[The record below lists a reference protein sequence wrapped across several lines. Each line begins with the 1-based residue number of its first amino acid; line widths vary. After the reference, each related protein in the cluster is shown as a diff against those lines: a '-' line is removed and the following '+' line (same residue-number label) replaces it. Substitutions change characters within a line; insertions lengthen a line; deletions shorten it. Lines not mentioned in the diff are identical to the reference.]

1 MASVSED
8 RVLCSQCARPWQSS
22 RYRTCSRCQVLARNR
37 LARSRLLPT
46 TVPPSLP
53 AAPARSSSL
62 PFAGL
67 SGQRVLCSRCARP
80 WQSPRYRVCDDRR
93 HKARMMRRRRRPVPV
108 AASVDPG
115 AQVLPV
121 LPYIRGPSI
130 IPVQPLWWTRLTQA
144 AVRPFSQDW
153 SKDCSFCG
161 IPLLSTEAD
170 GWCCRRGR
178 RRLPHLPP
186 FTPAVQSLLD
196 RYQGRVSAMSRRLH
210 NLFVFSAIGTTGQF
224 VRFQGQANVVLEGR
238 IYHRLLDVADT
249 GHSMHWFLYDE
260 SERGLRARHHDIPN
274 DILHGIHDFLSL
286 VNPYVRTL
294 RHAVSQVPDQTVAL
308 AVELSIPPAGGE
320 LAAVITT
327 ENLRRVAPR
336 QVVFYRKGG
345 QQPRFVPTLS
355 CQYEPLQYPLLFPH
369 GTRGWGFLDESRKN
383 IPCTLIQ
390 WYRHLFL
397 GEPRMRIYGRLAC
410 EYAVDM
416 FSRTEEE
423 RLHYLKRGRRM
434 QAAAMDE
441 APNPDIPDLFEN
453 KIPAGF
459 MGSRAWASDQ
469 VADSLAIARQ
479 LAKPSLFLTMTTNPN
494 WPEIQ
499 SQLLAGQHFTD
510 IPAVVCRAFHGRL
523 CGLKAF
529 MREKFGGLLYE
540 ICVTEFQK
548 RGLPH
553 AHLVVKLQHELPL
566 SQLDGFICAELPDPD
581 EDPALHAAIGR
592 FHMHSQNHLDRSTS
606 RYMDDLGRVHYRRRK
621 QEDRWVTPPVPALVH
636 LLDCHIYADVCSTA
650 TIFLYL
656 FKYLFKGPDR
666 ARFGIRALHDARA
679 DNEDD
684 QIDEFRD
691 DMNAR
696 YLSSSEAVY
705 RILNFHTVSK
715 RPGVRCLS
723 VHLEGKNLGRMHDR
737 NQPGYSEM
745 SDLLWYFKRPSTE
758 TFSGL
763 KYTEFFSLFYLET
776 VPLDVPL
783 HRGQTL
789 IATVT
794 TEKGPCQKVLRRRV
808 SQPIV
813 TRLQTVPLRLK
824 ETFYLR
830 ALLQVRPA
838 NSFEDVRTIRGHC
851 YPTYQEAATELGLFQ
866 DNHEAVYAM
875 NEAITAYSRPSQLRF
890 LFAQLLSNLPFP
902 AVELWSRFHGDLN
915 ADYRLRHPTAHATD
929 LALQDLARYLSAQG
943 SSLAQ
948 CGLPEPVQR
957 CAEVDLELAFFQ
969 TQLVSIRGRHKE
981 AYGRMNSDQK
991 GIFDHLL
998 DQSDIGGCYFIDGR
1012 AGRGKTFLMSAMC
1025 DRVRADERIVCVT
1038 GTTAL
1043 SVIHYERGRPAHSA
1057 FGIPVQESDMGLV
1070 SKVSPQ
1076 SGRAE
1081 LLRQASLL
1089 IWEELPM
1096 AKKAVVECADQ
1107 LLQDIMRND
1116 LPFGGKLFIGLGD
1129 FRQVAPV
1136 VRRSSGPTATVNS
1149 SIRTSTLWNHFK
1161 VLRLTTPVRQAGDLV
1176 YARWVDQVGDGVHP
1190 YETSV
1195 PLHHL
1200 QHLDDLDAAAD
1211 FLFPQ
1216 DSVSTS
1222 AAAVQHAFLSP
1233 FNARVDLFNKLI
1245 LERGGSSLGI
1255 ERARNPPHEL
1265 SLKIGAVASVMRNL
1279 SIEKNLVKNVRV
1291 QVVNL
1296 LPNVVQVRLLRRAC
1310 TPGTESPT
1318 FYLPRITF
1326 EFRPHRANWTVQ
1338 RRQFPLRLA
1347 YATTFNSCQG
1357 LTLDRVVLD
1366 LTLPVFAHGQLYTSL
1381 SRVRSAVDIRI
1392 LRDPNDIEQDTI
1404 NVVYHELLLPL

>member
-1 MASVSED
+1 MAS
-8 RVLCSQCARPWQSS
+8 A
-22 RYRTCSRCQVLARNR
+22 
-37 LARSRLLPT
+37 
-46 TVPPSLP
+46 
-53 AAPARSSSL
+53 
-62 PFAGL
+62 
-67 SGQRVLCSRCARP
+67 SGERVLCSRCARP
-80 WQSPRYRVCDDRR
+80 WQSSRYKTCSRCRELQRYRLSTSKIQAPTAVPSSLPAAPTVRPSFTDAALSEQRVLCSGCARPWQSARYRVCDDCR
-93 HKARMMRRRRRPVPV
+93 HKARMRRRRHRPLPV
-108 AASVDPG
+108 HASVNPD
-115 AQVLPV
+115 AQGEPP
-121 LPYIRGPSI
+121 LPYIRQPPI
-130 IPVQPLWWTRLTQA
+130 IPVQPVWWKLLAQA

-153 SKDCSFCG
+153 SRDYSFCG
-161 IPLLSTEAD
+161 VLLLSTEAD

-196 RYQGRVSAMSRRLH
+196 RYQGSVSAMSRRLN
-210 NLFVFSAIGTTGQF
+210 NLFAFSAIGTTGQF

-260 SERGLRARHHDIPN
+260 SERGLRARDHDIPN
-274 DILHGIHDFLSL
+274 DILHGIREFLGL

-383 IPCTLIQ
+383 IPCTQIQ

-479 LAKPSLFLTMTTNPN
+479 LATPSLFLTMTTNPN

-499 SQLLAGQHFTD
+499 SQLLPGQHFTD

-606 RYMDDLGRVHYRRRK
+606 RCNRDGRCIYEYPQPINNQTYMDDLGRVHYRRRK
-621 QEDRWVTPPVPALVH
+621 QEDRWVTPHVPALVH

-679 DNEDD
+679 DGEDD

-691 DMNAR
+691 YMNAR

-763 KYTEFFSLFYLET
+763 KYTEFFSLYYLET
-776 VPLDVPL
+776 VPLDGPL

-794 TEKGPCQKVLRRRV
+794 TEEGPCQKVLRRRV
-808 SQPIV
+808 RQPIVV

-838 NSFEDVRTIRGHC
+838 NSFEDVRTVRGHC

-866 DNHEAVYAM
+866 DNHEAVFAM
-875 NEAITAYSRPSQLRF
+875 NEAITAYSRASSSAFSLPSFCLTFHFQLWNYGPASRAISM
-890 LFAQLLSNLPFP
+890 LTIDYVTLRPTPQTLPCRT
-902 AVELWSRFHGDLN
+902 WH
-915 ADYRLRHPTAHATD
+915 
-929 LALQDLARYLSAQG
+929 
-943 SSLAQ
+943 
-948 CGLPEPVQR
+948 
-957 CAEVDLELAFFQ
+957 
-969 TQLVSIRGRHKE
+969 
-981 AYGRMNSDQK
+981 
-991 GIFDHLL
+991 
-998 DQSDIGGCYFIDGR
+998 
-1012 AGRGKTFLMSAMC
+1012 
-1025 DRVRADERIVCVT
+1025 
-1038 GTTAL
+1038 AL
-1043 SVIHYERGRPAHSA
+1043 SVIHYERGRTAHSA

-1070 SKVSPQ
+1070 SKVSPK

-1136 VRRSSGPTATVNS
+1136 VRGSSGPTATLNS

-1161 VLRLTTPVRQAGDLV
+1161 VLRLTTPVRQAGDPV
-1176 YARWVDQVGDGVHP
+1176 YARWVDQVGDGVRP

-1245 LERGGSSLGI
+1245 LERLPGRAETYYSHDTIKELDDSTFNLPTGAEADLLSVLNEPGI
-1255 ERARNPPHEL
+1255 PPHEL

-1296 LPNVVQVRLLRRAC
+1296 LPNVVQVRLLQRAC

-1381 SRVRSAVDIRI
+1381 SRVPSAVDIRI

>member
-1 MASVSED
+1 
-8 RVLCSQCARPWQSS
+8 
-22 RYRTCSRCQVLARNR
+22 
-37 LARSRLLPT
+37 
-46 TVPPSLP
+46 
-53 AAPARSSSL
+53 
-62 PFAGL
+62 
-67 SGQRVLCSRCARP
+67 
-80 WQSPRYRVCDDRR
+80 
-93 HKARMMRRRRRPVPV
+93 
-108 AASVDPG
+108 
-115 AQVLPV
+115 
-121 LPYIRGPSI
+121 
-130 IPVQPLWWTRLTQA
+130 
-144 AVRPFSQDW
+144 
-153 SKDCSFCG
+153 
-161 IPLLSTEAD
+161 
-170 GWCCRRGR
+170 
-178 RRLPHLPP
+178 
-186 FTPAVQSLLD
+186 
-196 RYQGRVSAMSRRLH
+196 
-210 NLFVFSAIGTTGQF
+210 
-224 VRFQGQANVVLEGR
+224 
-238 IYHRLLDVADT
+238 
-249 GHSMHWFLYDE
+249 
-260 SERGLRARHHDIPN
+260 
-274 DILHGIHDFLSL
+274 
-286 VNPYVRTL
+286 
-294 RHAVSQVPDQTVAL
+294 
-308 AVELSIPPAGGE
+308 
-320 LAAVITT
+320 
-327 ENLRRVAPR
+327 
-336 QVVFYRKGG
+336 
-345 QQPRFVPTLS
+345 
-355 CQYEPLQYPLLFPH
+355 
-369 GTRGWGFLDESRKN
+369 
-383 IPCTLIQ
+383 
-390 WYRHLFL
+390 
-397 GEPRMRIYGRLAC
+397 MRIYGRLAC

-499 SQLLAGQHFTD
+499 SQLLPGQHFTD
-510 IPAVVCRAFHGRL
+510 ILRW
-523 CGLKAF
+523 
-529 MREKFGGLLYE
+529 EKFGGLLYE

-548 RGLPH
+548 R
-553 AHLVVKLQHELPL
+553 
-566 SQLDGFICAELPDPD
+566 DGFICAELPDPD

-606 RYMDDLGRVHYRRRK
+606 RCNRDGRCIYEYPQPINNQTYMDDLGRVHYRRRK
-621 QEDRWVTPPVPALVH
+621 QEDRWVTPHVPALVH

-679 DNEDD
+679 DGEDD

-691 DMNAR
+691 YMNAR

-763 KYTEFFSLFYLET
+763 KYTEFFSLYYLET

-808 SQPIV
+808 RQPIV

-838 NSFEDVRTIRGHC
+838 NSFEDVRTMRGHC

-902 AVELWSRFHGDLN
+902 AVELWSRFQGDLN

-969 TQLVSIRGRHKE
+969 TQLLSIRGRHKE
-981 AYGRMNSDQK
+981 AYGRMNPDQK

-1025 DRVRADERIVCVT
+1025 DRIRADERIVCVT

-1043 SVIHYERGRPAHSA
+1043 SVIHYERGRTAHSA

-1096 AKKAVVECADQ
+1096 AKKAVVECTDQ

-1136 VRRSSGPTATVNS
+1136 VRGSSGPTATLNS

-1161 VLRLTTPVRQAGDLV
+1161 VLRLTTPVRQAGGPV
-1176 YARWVDQVGDGVHP
+1176 YARWVD
-1190 YETSV
+1190 
-1195 PLHHL
+1195 

-1222 AAAVQHAFLSP
+1222 AAAVQHALLSP

-1245 LERGGSSLGI
+1245 LERLPGVQIKELDDSTFNLPTGAEADLLSVLNEPGI
-1255 ERARNPPHEL
+1255 PPHEL

-1296 LPNVVQVRLLRRAC
+1296 LPNVVQ
-1310 TPGTESPT
+1310 SPT

-1392 LRDPNDIEQDTI
+1392 LRDPNDTEQDNI

>member
-1 MASVSED
+1 
-8 RVLCSQCARPWQSS
+8 
-22 RYRTCSRCQVLARNR
+22 
-37 LARSRLLPT
+37 
-46 TVPPSLP
+46 
-53 AAPARSSSL
+53 
-62 PFAGL
+62 
-67 SGQRVLCSRCARP
+67 
-80 WQSPRYRVCDDRR
+80 
-93 HKARMMRRRRRPVPV
+93 MMRRRRRPVPV

-130 IPVQPLWWTRLTQA
+130 ITVQPLWWTRLTQA

-186 FTPAVQSLLD
+186 FTPAVQSLLR
-196 RYQGRVSAMSRRLH
+196 RYQGRVSAMSRRL
-210 NLFVFSAIGTTGQF
+210 NILFAFSAIGTTGQF
-224 VRFQGQANVVLEGR
+224 VRFQRQANAVLEGR
-238 IYHRLLDVADT
+238 LYHRLLDVADT

-260 SERGLRARHHDIPN
+260 SERGLRARDHDIPN
-274 DILHGIHDFLSL
+274 DILHGIRDFLSL

-345 QQPRFVPTLS
+345 QQPRS
-355 CQYEPLQYPLLFPH
+355 
-369 GTRGWGFLDESRKN
+369 
-383 IPCTLIQ
+383 
-390 WYRHLFL
+390 
-397 GEPRMRIYGRLAC
+397 
-410 EYAVDM
+410 
-416 FSRTEEE
+416 
-423 RLHYLKRGRRM
+423 
-434 QAAAMDE
+434 AMDE

-499 SQLLAGQHFTD
+499 SQLLPGQHFTD

-606 RYMDDLGRVHYRRRK
+606 RCNRDGRCIYEYPQPINNQTYMDDLGRVHYRRRK
-621 QEDRWVTPPVPALVH
+621 QEDRWVTPHVPALVH

-679 DNEDD
+679 DGEDD

-691 DMNAR
+691 YMNAR

-763 KYTEFFSLFYLET
+763 KYTEFFSLYYLET

-808 SQPIV
+808 RQPII
-813 TRLQTVPLRLK
+813 TRLQTLPLRLK

-957 CAEVDLELAFFQ
+957 CAEVDMELAFFQ
-969 TQLVSIRGRHKE
+969 TQLLSIRGRHKE

-1025 DRVRADERIVCVT
+1025 DRIRADERIVCVT

-1043 SVIHYERGRPAHSA
+1043 SVIHYERGRTAHSA

-1136 VRRSSGPTATVNS
+1136 VRGSSGPTATLNS
-1149 SIRTSTLWNHFK
+1149 SIRTSTLWTHFK
-1161 VLRLTTPVRQAGDLV
+1161 VLRLTTPVRQAGDPV

-1233 FNARVDLFNKLI
+1233 FNVRVDLFNKLI
-1245 LERGGSSLGI
+1245 LEWLPGRAETYYSHDTIKELDDSTFNLPTGAEADLLSVLNEPGI
-1255 ERARNPPHEL
+1255 PPHEL

-1296 LPNVVQVRLLRRAC
+1296 LPNVVQ
-1310 TPGTESPT
+1310 SPT

>member
-1 MASVSED
+1 
-8 RVLCSQCARPWQSS
+8 
-22 RYRTCSRCQVLARNR
+22 
-37 LARSRLLPT
+37 
-46 TVPPSLP
+46 
-53 AAPARSSSL
+53 
-62 PFAGL
+62 
-67 SGQRVLCSRCARP
+67 
-80 WQSPRYRVCDDRR
+80 
-93 HKARMMRRRRRPVPV
+93 MRRRRHRPLPV
-108 AASVDPG
+108 HASVNPD
-115 AQVLPV
+115 AQGEPP
-121 LPYIRGPSI
+121 LPYIRQPPI
-130 IPVQPLWWTRLTQA
+130 IPVQPVWWKLLAQA

-153 SKDCSFCG
+153 SRDCSFCG
-161 IPLLSTEAD
+161 VLLLSTEAD

-178 RRLPHLPP
+178 RCLPHLPP

-196 RYQGRVSAMSRRLH
+196 RYQGRVSAMSRRLN
-210 NLFVFSAIGTTGQF
+210 NLFAFSAIGTTGQF
-224 VRFQGQANVVLEGR
+224 VRLQGQANVVLEGR

-260 SERGLRARHHDIPN
+260 SERGLRARDHDIPN
-274 DILHGIHDFLSL
+274 DILHGIRDFLSL

-383 IPCTLIQ
+383 IPCTQIQ

-441 APNPDIPDLFEN
+441 APNPDISDLFEN

-499 SQLLAGQHFTD
+499 SQLLPGQHFTD

-606 RYMDDLGRVHYRRRK
+606 RCNRDGRCIYEYPQSINNQTYMDDLGRVHYRRRK
-621 QEDRWVTPPVPALVH
+621 QEDRWVTPHVPALVH

-679 DNEDD
+679 DGEDD

-691 DMNAR
+691 YMNAR

-723 VHLEGKNLGRMHDR
+723 IHLEGKNLGRMHDR

-763 KYTEFFSLFYLET
+763 KYTEFFQ
-776 VPLDVPL
+776 PLLPRDGAP
-783 HRGQTL
+783 GCSTTQSQTL

-808 SQPIV
+808 RQPIV

-902 AVELWSRFHGDLN
+902 AVELWSRFQSDLN

-957 CAEVDLELAFFQ
+957 YAEVDLELAFFQ

-981 AYGRMNSDQK
+981 AYGRINSDQK

-1025 DRVRADERIVCVT
+1025 DRIRADERIVCVT

-1043 SVIHYERGRPAHSA
+1043 SVIHYERGRTAHSA

-1136 VRRSSGPTATVNS
+1136 VRGSSGPTATLNS

-1161 VLRLTTPVRQAGDLV
+1161 VLRLTTPVRQAGDPV

-1245 LERGGSSLGI
+1245 LERLPGRAETYYSHDMIKELDDSTFNLPTGAEADLLSVLNEPGI
-1255 ERARNPPHEL
+1255 PPHEL

-1291 QVVNL
+1291 QVVNQ
-1296 LPNVVQVRLLRRAC
+1296 LPNVVQVRLLQRAC
-1310 TPGTESPT
+1310 TPDTESPT

-1366 LTLPVFAHGQLYTSL
+1366 LTLPVFAHG
-1381 SRVRSAVDIRI
+1381 
-1392 LRDPNDIEQDTI
+1392 
-1404 NVVYHELLLPL
+1404 

>member
-1 MASVSED
+1 
-8 RVLCSQCARPWQSS
+8 
-22 RYRTCSRCQVLARNR
+22 
-37 LARSRLLPT
+37 
-46 TVPPSLP
+46 
-53 AAPARSSSL
+53 
-62 PFAGL
+62 
-67 SGQRVLCSRCARP
+67 
-80 WQSPRYRVCDDRR
+80 
-93 HKARMMRRRRRPVPV
+93 MRRRRRPLPV
-108 AASVDPG
+108 RASVNPP
-115 AQVLPV
+115 AQEQPA
-121 LPYIRGPSI
+121 LPYIRDAPI
-130 IPVQPLWWTRLTQA
+130 IPVQPVWWKCLARA
-144 AVRPFSQDW
+144 VVRPFTQDW

-161 IPLLSTEAD
+161 VLLLSTEAD
-170 GWCCRRGR
+170 GWCCQRGH
-178 RRLPHLPP
+178 RRLSHLPP
-186 FTPAVQSLLD
+186 FAPAVQSLLD
-196 RYQGRVSAMSRRLH
+196 RYQGRLSSMSRRLN
-210 NLFVFSAIGTTGQF
+210 NLFAFSAIGTTGQF

-238 IYHRLLDVADT
+238 VYHRLLDVADT
-249 GHSMHWFLYDE
+249 GHSMHWFLFDE
-260 SERGLRARHHDIPN
+260 SERDLRASDHNVPHDI
-274 DILHGIHDFLSL
+274 LYGIRDFLSL

-294 RHAVSQVPDQTVAL
+294 QHAVSQVRDQSVAL

-327 ENLRRVAPR
+327 ENLRHVAPR
-336 QVVFYRKGG
+336 QVVFYRRGG
-345 QQPRFVPTLS
+345 QQPQFVPALS
-355 CQYEPLQYPLLFPH
+355 CHYEPLQYPLLFPH

-383 IPCTLIQ
+383 IPCTQIQ

-397 GEPRMRIYGRLAC
+397 GEPRMRIFGRLAC

-423 RLHYLKRGRRM
+423 RLHYLKRGRRV

-479 LAKPSLFLTMTTNPN
+479 LGKPSLFLTMTTNPN

-499 SQLLAGQHFTD
+499 SQLLPGQHYTE

-523 CGLKAF
+523 WGLKAF
-529 MREKFGGLLYE
+529 LRRRFGGLLYE

-553 AHLVVKLQHELPL
+553 AHLVIKLQHELPL

-592 FHMHSQNHLDRSTS
+592 FHMHSQNHLDRPTS
-606 RYMDDLGRVHYRRRK
+606 RCNRDGRCIYGYPQPINNQTYMDDLGRVHYRRRK
-621 QEDRWVTPPVPALVH
+621 QEDRWVTPHVPVLVH

-666 ARFGIRALHDARA
+666 ARFGIRALHDTRA
-679 DNEDD
+679 DGEEE
-684 QIDEFRD
+684 QVDEFRD
-691 DMNAR
+691 YMNAR
-696 YLSSSEAVY
+696 YLSSSEAAY

-723 VHLEGKNLGRMHDR
+723 VHLEGKNLGRMYDR
-737 NQPGYSEM
+737 SHPGYSEM

-758 TFSGL
+758 TFSRL
-763 KYTEFFSLFYLET
+763 KYTEFFSLYYLET

-783 HRGQTL
+783 DSGQTL
-789 IATVT
+789 ITTVT
-794 TEKGPCQKVLRRRV
+794 TEKGLRQKVLRRRV
-808 SQPIV
+808 RQPIV

-830 ALLQVRPA
+830 ALLQVRPTS
-838 NSFEDVRTIRGHC
+838 SFEDARTIRGHC
-851 YPTYQEAATELGLFQ
+851 YPTYQEAATALGLFQ
-866 DNHEAVYAM
+866 DDHEAVYAM

-890 LFAQLLSNLPFP
+890 LFAQLLSDLPFP
-902 AVELWSRFHGDLN
+902 AVELWSRFHDDLC
-915 ADYRLRHPTAHATD
+915 ADYRLRHPTARATD

-948 CGLPEPVQR
+948 CGLPESVER

-969 TQLVSIRGRHKE
+969 PQLSSIRGRSEE

-998 DQSDIGGCYFIDGR
+998 GQLDVGGCYFIDGR
-1012 AGRGKTFLMSAMC
+1012 AGRGKTFLMSAIC
-1025 DRVRADERIVCVT
+1025 DRIRA
-1038 GTTAL
+1038 
-1043 SVIHYERGRPAHSA
+1043 
-1057 FGIPVQESDMGLV
+1057 
-1070 SKVSPQ
+1070 
-1076 SGRAE
+1076 
-1081 LLRQASLL
+1081 
-1089 IWEELPM
+1089 
-1096 AKKAVVECADQ
+1096 
-1107 LLQDIMRND
+1107 
-1116 LPFGGKLFIGLGD
+1116 LGD

-1136 VRRSSGPTATVNS
+1136 VRGSSGPTATLNS
-1149 SIRTSTLWNHFK
+1149 SIRTSTLWHHFK
-1161 VLRLTTPVRQAGDLV
+1161 VLRLSIPVRQAGDPV
-1176 YARWVDQVGDGVHP
+1176 YARWVDQVGDGEYP

-1200 QHLDDLDAAAD
+1200 QHLGDLDAAAD

-1222 AAAVQHAFLSP
+1222 AAAVQRAFLSP
-1233 FNARVDLFNKLI
+1233 FNARVDLFNRLI
-1245 LERGGSSLGI
+1245 LERLPG
-1255 ERARNPPHEL
+1255 RAETYYSHDTIKELDDSTINLPTGAEADLLSVLNEPGVPSHEL
-1265 SLKIGAVASVMRNL
+1265 SLKIGAVASVMRNF
-1279 SIEKNLVKNVRV
+1279 SVEKNLVKNMRV

-1296 LPNVVQVRLLRRAC
+1296 LPNVVQVRLLQRTC
-1310 TPGTESPT
+1310 LPNTQPPT

-1381 SRVRSAVDIRI
+1381 SRVRSAVDMRI
-1392 LRDPNDIEQDTI
+1392 LRDPNEIDQDTP